1 MQKNRAEVHLK
12 DMSELELQQ
21 IWRKASSRLDTES
34 IEIHVGEKARR
45 PRETTPKKQI
55 LESRFVKTRREKPDE
70 PGVQELKCRWC
81 IKGYKDPE
89 ALDVDKQAPTLAA
102 DTLAMTLQVIASSR
116 WRLQVADIEG
126 AFLQGPSFERP
137 GGNMYVQLP
146 LEPIPRV
153 PPGAMVEIK
162 KHVYGLVDAPRKWWQ
177 CLSGELQKLGMKT
190 SALDPCCYY
199 WHRDGTLQG
208 ILAFH
213 VDDLVF
219 GGSEL
224 FRRDVLD
231 RLKQRFPFKHWSEGQ
246 AQFLGRRLRQRE
258 DFSID
263 SDQQEYASKVSSVFI
278 GRERRKE
285 KDSRLTPK
293 EMTQYRGILGA
304 ANWLVGSTR
313 PDVAAMNAF
322 LQQRVAKATIEDLIE
337 ANKLVSLIKDY
348 AHITMRYKSIP
359 LEKGVMLLA
368 TDASWANG
376 SDLRSQAAHVIL
388 FGDDRLQHEQWSDVT
403 PLRWRSFKLERHT
416 QSTLGSELMSL
427 ARGIA
432 ECDWMR
438 SLFAEARF
446 PEYDL
451 AQDQLFRE
459 KIKTIITIDNKPI
472 YDHTQGDGIVVK
484 DKRLAIDMLLVRRD
498 IRRHNMILQW
508 VDTRQMIADSLTKSS
523 ADAGFLRFVLK
534 HGEYIVVAEQRSL
547 DWRSQEKAK
556 RKAAKESGQ
565 RIKKGGVKHLHA
577 LTEA

>member
-1 MQKNRAEVHLK
+1 M
-12 DMSELELQQ
+12 
-21 IWRKASSRLDTES
+21 
-34 IEIHVGEKARR
+34 
-45 PRETTPKKQI
+45 
-55 LESRFVKTRREKPDE
+55 
-70 PGVQELKCRWC
+70 
-81 IKGYKDPE
+81 
-89 ALDVDKQAPTLAA
+89 
-102 DTLAMTLQVIASSR
+102 
-116 WRLQVADIEG
+116 
-126 AFLQGPSFERP
+126 
-137 GGNMYVQLP
+137 
-146 LEPIPRV
+146 
-153 PPGAMVEIK
+153 
-162 KHVYGLVDAPRKWWQ
+162 
-177 CLSGELQKLGMKT
+177 
-190 SALDPCCYY
+190 
-199 WHRDGTLQG
+199 
-208 ILAFH
+208 
-213 VDDLVF
+213 
-219 GGSEL
+219 
-224 FRRDVLD
+224 
-231 RLKQRFPFKHWSEGQ
+231 
-246 AQFLGRRLRQRE
+246 
-258 DFSID
+258 
-263 SDQQEYASKVSSVFI
+263 
-278 GRERRKE
+278 
-285 KDSRLTPK
+285 
-293 EMTQYRGILGA
+293 
-304 ANWLVGSTR
+304 
-313 PDVAAMNAF
+313 AAMNAF

-337 ANKLVSLIKDY
+337 ANKLVGLIKDY
-348 AHITMRYKSIP
+348 AHITIRYKSIP

-498 IRRHNMILQW
+498 IRRHNMILRW

-577 LTEA
+577 